1 MKGGGKYPAFLFVI
15 ISYLI
20 MKNNYKILFTLLSL
34 LGLLF
39 VFSCKEDE
47 QNRILNYQKG
57 VYLGKEDEKLDKT
70 ILDSLSQHVNRQS
83 YN

>member
-1 MKGGGKYPAFLFVI
+1 
-15 ISYLI
+15 

-34 LGLLF
+34 FGLLF

>member
-1 MKGGGKYPAFLFVI
+1 
-15 ISYLI
+15 

-57 VYLGKEDEKLDKT
+57 GYLGKEDEKLDKT

>member
-1 MKGGGKYPAFLFVI
+1 
-15 ISYLI
+15 

-34 LGLLF
+34 FVLLF
-39 VFSCKEDE
+39 VFSCKEEE
-47 QNRILNYQKG
+47 QNRVLDYQKG

-70 ILDSLSQHVNRQS
+70 LVDSLSQHVNRQS